1 MILCTDG
8 LRRIKESVT
17 IAFPKTEYQR
27 CVVHMGRNTL
37 NHVYYKGMKS
47 FATDLKIIYYAIR
60 ESRSTCT

>member
-27 CVVHMGRNTL
+27 YIDIFENMNYCGFTEM
-37 NHVYYKGMKS
+37 
-47 FATDLKIIYYAIR
+47 TDMSA
-60 ESRSTCT
+60 